1 MQTTITPTAHAAPPQ
16 AAMRGV
22 LDELGISQ
30 AELVRGAGLSKAAAC
45 RLATHGE
52 WPKRNLPEVRQRVGQ
67 FLRQRG
73 ANGAHLREALPC
85 TGLTGPTTEPDHPLP
100 HHCTQDTQEDI
111 TVLLRN
117 ESLSPAAR
125 KAFGLARNPF
135 ADELQ
140 TRDDVFAS
148 PDIRYVRAALHD
160 AAKNHGFVAIVGE
173 SGSGKSTLAEDL
185 EQRIADTSEPI
196 VVIRPYIVAM
206 EDSDTK
212 GKPLRAP
219 AIGEAIIR
227 TLTPSTHCKSS
238 PDARF
243 AQIHST
249 LKASAQAGYSHLILI
264 EEAHCMPVATI
275 KHLKR
280 FLELKH
286 GLRRLVGVA
295 LIGQPELLAKL
306 SEQNPEVREVVQ
318 RCEVVKLPPLDN
330 DLEAYLAHK
339 FTRAG
344 ARVTDVLKP
353 DAYDA
358 IRARLIR
365 LPRGGRTGDALSVC
379 HPLVVNNLVARAMN
393 QAAVAG
399 FGMVDSDVIANC

>member
-1 MQTTITPTAHAAPPQ
+1 MQNMQLNTHTNTRTHTPVPSLPPLH
-16 AAMRGV
+16 GV
-22 LDELGISQ
+22 LTELGISQ
-30 AELVRGAGLSKAAAC
+30 ADLVRGAGLSKAAAC
-45 RLATHGE
+45 RLVTRGE
-52 WPKRNLPEVRQRVGQ
+52 WPKRDLPEVRQRLGK

-73 ANGAHLREALPC
+73 ANGAHLRDAMPAADTSLP
-85 TGLTGPTTEPDHPLP
+85 DPLP
-100 HHCTQDTQEDI
+100 TPYDNQEDI

-125 KAFGLARNPF
+125 KAFGLHRNPF

-148 PDIRYVRAALHD
+148 AGIRYVRASLHD

-185 EQRIADTSEPI
+185 EQRIADTNEPI
-196 VVIRPYIVAM
+196 VVIRPYVVAM
-206 EDSDTK
+206 EDSDSK

-264 EEAHCMPVATI
+264 EEAHCLPLATI

-280 FLELKH
+280 FLELKV

-295 LIGQPELLAKL
+295 LVGQPELLAKL

-318 RCEVVKLPPLDN
+318 RCEIVKLPALDN
-330 DLEAYLAHK
+330 DLEAYLGHK
-339 FTRAG
+339 FARAG
-344 ARVTDVLKP
+344 ADAAKILRP

-365 LPRGGRTGDALSVC
+365 MPRGGRAGDALSVC

-399 FGMVDSDVIANC
+399 FDQVDADVIAGC

>member
-1 MQTTITPTAHAAPPQ
+1 M
-16 AAMRGV
+16 
-22 LDELGISQ
+22 
-30 AELVRGAGLSKAAAC
+30 
-45 RLATHGE
+45 
-52 WPKRNLPEVRQRVGQ
+52 
-67 FLRQRG
+67 
-73 ANGAHLREALPC
+73 
-85 TGLTGPTTEPDHPLP
+85 
-100 HHCTQDTQEDI
+100 
-111 TVLLRN
+111 
-117 ESLSPAAR
+117 
-125 KAFGLARNPF
+125 
-135 ADELQ
+135 
-140 TRDDVFAS
+140 
-148 PDIRYVRAALHD
+148 
-160 AAKNHGFVAIVGE
+160 
-173 SGSGKSTLAEDL
+173 AEDL
-185 EQRIADTSEPI
+185 EQRIADTNEPI
-196 VVIRPYIVAM
+196 VVIRPYVVAM
-206 EDSDTK
+206 EDSDSK

-264 EEAHCMPVATI
+264 EEAHCLPLATI

-280 FLELKH
+280 FLELKV

-295 LIGQPELLAKL
+295 LVGQPELLAKL

-318 RCEVVKLPPLDN
+318 RCEIVKLPALDN
-330 DLEAYLAHK
+330 DLEAYLGHK
-339 FTRAG
+339 FARAG
-344 ARVTDVLKP
+344 ADAAKILRP

-365 LPRGGRTGDALSVC
+365 MPRGGRAGDALSVC

-399 FGMVDSDVIANC
+399 FDQVDADVIAGC